1 MKSKSRQYLF
11 AIILN
16 AFALTVVYSQTIPFD
31 SDRWDV
37 QGSETRVEQYLGQ
50 KALYVKGGIA
60 VLKDVEFSD
69 GIIEF
74 DIAVTGERGF
84 MGAFWRMQS
93 PGNYEEFYIR
103 PHQSGNPDANQYTP
117 AFFGNTAWQLY
128 YGEGYGAPVEYV
140 FNEWMHIKIVVSG
153 KQAEIYV
160 RDMEKPAVFVNELKR
175 EIKPGKIGVLN
186 PGNFTHAHFANF
198 SFKAMANPPLRGKAK
213 EPEPAPAGT
222 IMSWQVSSVF
232 DEKSLENKFRLND
245 ADKQN
250 LTWTT
255 LGCEKTGIANL
266 ARIQGI
272 DQDKNT
278 AFAKVT
284 IVSDKEQIKKM
295 QFGYS
300 DRIKVYCNDLLL
312 YSGSNDY
319 QSRDYR
325 YLGTIGYFDAVYLPL
340 KKGENELWLAV
351 SESFG
356 GWGILAKL
364 EDVSGVN
371 LR

>member
-1 MKSKSRQYLF
+1 MTRYTKP
-11 AIILN
+11 IILSI
-16 AFALTVVYSQTIPFD
+16 LTLLGATTAYSQTVPFD
-31 SDRWDV
+31 SDRWDI
-37 QGSETRVEQYLGQ
+37 QGSESRVEEYRGQ
-50 KALYVKGGIA
+50 KALYLKGGYA
-60 VLKDVEFSD
+60 TLKDVEFTN

-93 PGNYEEFYIR
+93 SGNFEEFYIR

-128 YGEGYGAPVEYV
+128 YGEDYSAPVKYI

-153 KQAEIYV
+153 KQAEIYI
-160 RDMEKPAVFVNELKR
+160 RDMEKPAVIVHELKR
-175 EIKPGKIGVLN
+175 DVKAGKIGVLN

-198 SFKAMANPPLRGKAK
+198 RFKLLENIKLASKSK
-213 EPEPAPAGT
+213 EPEIPPAGT
-222 IMSWQVSSVF
+222 IMSWQVSSTI
-232 DEKSLENKFRLND
+232 DEKSLENKFLLSDTGR
-245 ADKQN
+245 QN

-255 LGCEKTGIANL
+255 IGCEKTGIANL

-272 DQDKNT
+272 QPNKNT
-278 AFAKVT
+278 VFAKVT
-284 IVSDKEQIKKM
+284 IRSDNDQIKKI

-300 DRIKVYCNDLLL
+300 DRIKVYCNNHLI
-312 YSGSNDY
+312 YGGSNDY

-351 SESFG
+351 SENFG
-356 GWGILAKL
+356 GWGIMAKI
-364 EDVSGVN
+364 EDMSGIAFK
-371 LR
+371 